1 MKFKF
6 AWFINWEIWFV
17 YTLFDSG
24 KLCWFL
30 FINRYPEY
38 HASLSR
44 ASQMTLIAQGGPMK
58 QNEAEKFEK
67 GDDFSAL
74 IQMRKWD
81 EQAKYPDIPLEDN
94 KYYIDACKS
103 ILKSSLSQ

>member
-1 MKFKF
+1 M
-6 AWFINWEIWFV
+6 V
-17 YTLFDSG
+17 YWHTRFRQRQMMLIY
-24 KLCWFL
+24 